1 MQNQTT
7 NDTSF
12 TRYTQLKA
20 EADTLFA
27 QAKDEALS
35 KARQA
40 IAELNGLGF
49 TYDIVDIEKKTKTS
63 KTKRQPKSGAC
74 PICTFETTPYH
85 NGRQHRSQGTDKH
98 PFTADELAELGMSKV
113 SA

>member
-7 NDTSF
+7 DDTSF
-12 TRYTQLKA
+12 HRYTQLKA

-27 QAKDEALS
+27 KAKDEALS

-49 TYDIVDIEKKTKTS
+49 TYDIIDTDKKSKTA
-63 KTKRQPKSGAC
+63 KTKRQAKAGAC
-74 PICTFETTPYH
+74 PICTFETSPYH
-85 NGRQHRSQGTDKH
+85 NGRQHRAQGHDKR
-98 PFTADELAELGMSKV
+98 PFTADELAELGLSKA
-113 SA
+113 S